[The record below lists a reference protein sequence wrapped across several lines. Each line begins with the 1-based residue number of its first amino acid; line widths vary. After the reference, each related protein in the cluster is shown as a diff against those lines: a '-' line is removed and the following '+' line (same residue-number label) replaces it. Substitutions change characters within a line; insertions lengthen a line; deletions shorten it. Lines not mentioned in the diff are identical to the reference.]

1 MNTHAVVL
9 DKPGHIAVKRVE
21 LHAPGAGDVVVEAD
35 FTGISTGTEKLLY
48 TGKMP
53 PFPGLGYPLVP
64 GYECTGHVIEA
75 GPDAGVARGQRVF
88 VPGSHGFADVRGL
101 FGGSARHIV
110 TPGAKVVPVA
120 DDLGDRAVLLALA
133 ATAHHAAVASTSG
146 LPQLI
151 VGHGVLGRL
160 IARCVVALGGD
171 APNVWETNAARRDGA
186 AGYHMCDPQD
196 DARKDYA
203 IVCDA
208 SGADGIIDTLVGR
221 IARGGEVV
229 LAGFYDS
236 RISFAFPPAFMRE
249 AHIRIA
255 AEWQP
260 ADISAVLRLIDDGRL
275 SLDGLITHRQPARDA
290 PDAYAT
296 AFSDAGCL
304 KMILDWR
311 TMA

>member
-9 DKPGHIAVKRVE
+9 DKPEHISVKRVE
-21 LHAPGAGDVVVEAD
+21 LCARGAGDVLVEAD

-64 GYECTGHVIEA
+64 GYECTGHVVEA
-75 GPDAGVARGQRVF
+75 GPQTGVACGQRVF

-110 TPGAKVVPVA
+110 TSGAKVVPVA

-133 ATAHHAAVASTSG
+133 ATAHHAAVASSSG

-171 APNVWETNAARRDGA
+171 APMVWETNPARRDGA
-186 AGYHMCDPQD
+186 DGYRVADPQD
-196 DARKDYA
+196 DATRDYR

-260 ADISAVLRLIDDGRL
+260 DDISAVLRLIGDGRL
-275 SLDGLITHRQPARDA
+275 SLDGLITHHRPAAEA
-290 PDAYAT
+290 PAAYEA
-296 AFSDAGCL
+296 AFSDASCL